1 MHENRQELV
10 CLGWFIKSGQSVVR
24 VEPTF
29 EKERS
34 KGNEKSCSL
43 FKTVESWAKLQDV
56 FERLLAV
63 VVGVP
68 EKAAYLW
75 DEMK

>member
-1 MHENRQELV
+1 V
-10 CLGWFIKSGQSVVR
+10 QSVVR

-43 FKTVESWAKLQDV
+43 FKTVESWAKLHLQNV
-56 FERLLAV
+56 FERLLAA
-63 VVGVP
+63 VVGVL
-68 EKAAYLW
+68 EKATYLW